1 MEKKNNS
8 NTLIIVLLSVLI
20 VAVLVVGGYFI
31 IKDLS
36 HKNDNS
42 GNQSSQSQS
51 VEKAK
56 DEGSEKQD
64 DGQKIAPAEEND
76 DTVSNEIEAGITY
89 AEVRGNDFYV
99 EVQVNGQVTGK
110 CDISVMPTNGTQGH
124 QDDDDLEIRNK
135 VSICDEDFSLKG
147 MNPGEHKVTVVI
159 RADDG
164 RTKTLEKIV
173 NV

>member
-1 MEKKNNS
+1 MEKKSNS
-8 NTLIIVLLSVLI
+8 NTLIVVLLSVLI
-20 VAVLVVGGYFI
+20 VAVLAVGGYFI
-31 IKDLS
+31 IKDIRNKDDDS
-36 HKNDNS
+36 DNH
-42 GNQSSQSQS
+42 SSQ
-51 VEKAK
+51 VEPAEKK
-56 DEGSEKQD
+56 ESEKQD
-64 DGQKIAPAEEND
+64 DDQKIAPAEESD
-76 DTVSNEIEAGITY
+76 DAVSNEIEAGITY

-99 EVQVNGQVTGK
+99 EVQVNGQVTGR

-173 NV
+173 NI

>member
-20 VAVLVVGGYFI
+20 VAVLGVGGYFI
-31 IKDLS
+31 IKDVTDR
-36 HKNDNS
+36 NDNS
-42 GNQSSQSQS
+42 DSHSSQVQPT
-51 VEKAK
+51 EKK
-56 DEGSEKQD
+56 ESEKQD
-64 DGQKIAPAEEND
+64 ESQKVVPADDKKEE
-76 DTVSNEIEAGITY
+76 VSNEIEAGITY
-89 AEVRGNDFYV
+89 AEIRGNDFYV

-110 CDISVMPTNGTQGH
+110 CDISVMPTNGSQGH

-147 MNPGEHKVTVVI
+147 MNPGEHKVTVII